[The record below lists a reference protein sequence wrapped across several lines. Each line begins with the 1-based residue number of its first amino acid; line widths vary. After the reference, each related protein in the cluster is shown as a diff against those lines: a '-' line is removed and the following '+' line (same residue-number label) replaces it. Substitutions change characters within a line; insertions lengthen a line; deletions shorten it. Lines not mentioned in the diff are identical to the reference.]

1 MIKRLPDAEFE
12 VMKAVWNLAPPFGV
26 NMVMEQLS
34 AGKDWK
40 VQTVISLMNRLVSRG
55 FLQTEKNGNERIYYP
70 LVSKD
75 EYLKFETDSFV
86 KQYHE
91 DSVLSIFN
99 TLYDAKKINEN
110 DIGQLLELIKRKG
123 GK

>member
-110 DIGQLLELIKRKG
+110 DIGQFLELIKRKG

>member
-40 VQTVISLMNRLVSRG
+40 VQTVISLMNRLVGRG

-70 LVSKD
+70 LVSKE

-110 DIGQLLELIKRKG
+110 DIGQFLELIKRKG